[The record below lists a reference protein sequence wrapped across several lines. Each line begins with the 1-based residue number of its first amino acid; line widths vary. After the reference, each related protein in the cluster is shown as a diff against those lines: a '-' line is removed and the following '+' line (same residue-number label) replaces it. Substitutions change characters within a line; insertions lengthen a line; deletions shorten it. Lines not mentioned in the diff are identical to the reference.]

1 MAYSPPQNRIF
12 QLVRNTPQVTSRRAL
27 ACVVGGNAKLFRYD
41 EADEKLLTA
50 LGSYDPI
57 GSVVDGAWKT
67 CYSWPNKPAGS
78 DIDTTYTKVFVDNA
92 LLKYFEDTSHTMTKV
107 TANTIRHP
115 TKNFATNGA
124 YAAAADFLDR
134 GVKVGDIAKVV
145 ATYDA
150 VTYELITYVKGFKA
164 EVVAA
169 SIGTASAVSGNQGT
183 AGSTSSF
190 SAGASN
196 VGDADISSVSA
207 ASYSGYVDGNV
218 SETYTVTVIQASTGS
233 DLTTALLR
241 ITSAS
246 GNDDVAEQIPAASGY
261 ATAIGSRGGTATFD
275 ANAGDMVVGDTWTV
289 TFREAWTATVPTA
302 AGTYTGTKNR
312 QYIIEVTKGGISDG
326 DPLTDPEIR
335 AYAADG
341 SDASGPT
348 PVPTSAGTAVAV
360 GNYGATISFSTAK
373 LRKGDRF
380 EFTATAAS
388 SGAYKTLVLAHSLSD
403 ELPLDDD
410 TIDVELTLYIKD
422 NIELP
427 KKNPNV
433 IGDWNWQQSETEI
446 CLMADAYYSHDE
458 WTDNGDVVPLPL
470 AYLNTSYGKMYV
482 QYKAWLSD
490 LATTVGAISDVA
502 DLDDAVPGPVDIEN
516 PLKYGLF
523 KALENN
529 NGQEVYYIAVS
540 NPSELSAWSDAL
552 EYLEDTTNAY
562 GLVPLTYD
570 TQVQALFKA
579 NALAMSAPEVKRYR
593 TVFFGV
599 NPEDTTAIVSAATS
613 ENLAVVMATTEDD
626 PDTSGTQNTL
636 LRITS
641 GNASLLSLG
650 VAAGDIVRIRFQTDA
665 WGDESYE
672 EYVVD
677 DVISEDQLRLATGT
691 AAPESIPIK
700 VEIWRNLTGSSLCA
714 KYVQQ
719 AGAVSD
725 WRVRMVYQDN
735 VGVDGVKIPNYFMC
749 CSLAALAGGVFQHQG
764 LTNFEI
770 AGYSSLPVSQRMTE
784 TLRNQLAEGGIWLV
798 VANNQGKIYSRHAIS
813 TATSGILAEQEEMML
828 RNFDMICA
836 TFDDE
841 WKDQIGVSN
850 ATKDKLSVI
859 RVRFEAK
866 KEELR
871 VSITPDLGPYLVDAT
886 ITDLR
891 ISPVFKDTI
900 ILAATF
906 DMPAPFNKFDAYF
919 MI

>member
-12 QLVRNTPQVTSRRAL
+12 QLVRTTPQTTSRRAL
-27 ACVVGGNAKLFRYD
+27 ACIVGGNAKLFRYAN
-41 EADEKLLTA
+41 ADEKLLTA
-50 LGSYDPI
+50 LGSYDPV
-57 GSVVDGAWKT
+57 GASVDGEWKT

-78 DIDTTYTKVFVDNA
+78 DIDLSYTKLFVDNA
-92 LLKYFEDTSHTMTKV
+92 LLQYFEDTSHTMTKV

-124 YAAAADFLDR
+124 YAAAVDFLDR
-134 GVKVGDIAKVV
+134 GVKIGDVAKIV
-145 ATYDA
+145 ATYDT

-169 SIGTASAVSGNQGT
+169 SIGSAAAVAGNQGT
-183 AGSTSSF
+183 AGATSSF
-190 SAGASN
+190 STSVSN
-196 VGDADISSVSA
+196 TGDADIASVSA

-218 SETYTVTVIQASTGS
+218 SETYTVTVIQASTGG

-246 GNDDVAEQIPAASGY
+246 GDDDVAEQIPAASGY
-261 ATAIGSRGGTATFD
+261 ATAIGANGATATFD
-275 ANAGDMVVGDTWTV
+275 NNAGDMEVGDTWTV
-289 TFREAWTATVPTA
+289 TAREAWTATVPTA
-302 AGTYTGTKNR
+302 AGTYTGTKDR
-312 QYIIEVTKGGISDG
+312 QYIVEVVTGGISDG
-326 DPLTDPEIR
+326 NPATDPEIR
-335 AYAADG
+335 VYAADG

-348 PVPTSAGTAVAV
+348 PVPTAANTAVAV

-380 EFTATAAS
+380 QFTATAAS

-403 ELPLDDD
+403 ELPLNDD
-410 TIDVELTLYIKD
+410 TIDVELTLYIKA

-433 IGDWNWQQSETEI
+433 VGDWNWEQSETQI
-446 CLMADAYYSHDE
+446 CLLADAYYAHSD
-458 WTDNGDVVPLPL
+458 WTDDGTVIPLPL
-470 AYLNTSYGKMYV
+470 AAVNSSYGKMYV
-482 QYKAWLSD
+482 QYKAWLSN
-490 LATTVGAISDVA
+490 LATTVGALTDIA
-502 DLDDAVPGPVDIEN
+502 DLDDAVDGPVDVEN

-529 NGQEVYYIAVS
+529 NGQEVYYIAVA
-540 NPSELSAWSDAL
+540 NPDYLTDWNNAL

-562 GLVPLTYD
+562 GMVPLTYD
-570 TQVQALFKA
+570 TTIQALFKA
-579 NALAMSAPEVKRYR
+579 NALSMSAPEVKRYR
-593 TVFFGV
+593 TVFLGV
-599 NPEDTTAIVSAATS
+599 NPENTTAIVNASNS
-613 ENLAVVMATTEDD
+613 ENQAVVMATTEDD

-665 WGDESYE
+665 WGDEAYE

-677 DVISEDQLRLATGT
+677 DVINEDQLRLATGT
-691 AAPESIPIK
+691 TSPESIPIK
-700 VEIWRNLTGSSLCA
+700 VEIWRNLTGSSLCSH
-714 KYVQQ
+714 YVQQ
-719 AGAVSD
+719 AGAVAD

-735 VGVDGVKIPNYFMC
+735 VGVDGSKIPNYFMC
-749 CSLAALAGGVFQHQG
+749 CSLAALAGGVFQHHG
-764 LTNFEI
+764 LTNLDV
-770 AGYSSLPVSQRMTE
+770 AGYSALPVSQKLTD

-798 VANNQGKIYSRHAIS
+798 VANNQGKIFSRHAIS
-813 TATSGILAEQEEMML
+813 TSTSGILAEQEEVML

-841 WKDQIGVSN
+841 WRDQIGISN

-871 VSITPDLGPYLVDAT
+871 IPITPDLGPYLNDAT

-906 DMPAPFNKFDAYF
+906 DMPAPFNRFDAYF